1 MTGINGSVSAS
12 ELVINAVELVRVPG
26 TGRVIQASVPLADL
40 DIDDPR
46 LAGDV
51 GVELVLESSIDDID
65 ARGELAVRWSDECRR
80 CLRPLSDV
88 LRIAVDERYAEV
100 DEHRPVDPADL
111 DTFPIVG
118 GQLDLRP
125 MVREGLLLGVPDSP
139 LCRVDCPGL
148 CPTCGADLTAGPC
161 GCAPDQRDERWAV
174 LDQLRE
180 P

>member
-1 MTGINGSVSAS
+1 M
-12 ELVINAVELVRVPG
+12 INAFELSRVPG
-26 TGRVIQASVPLADL
+26 TRREVEARVPLADL
-40 DIDDPR
+40 DIADAR
-46 LAGDV
+46 LSSDV

-65 ARGELAVRWSDECRR
+65 ARGELAVPWADECRR

-88 LRIAVDERYAEV
+88 LRIEVDERYAEV

-125 MVREGLLLGVPDSP
+125 MVREGVLLGVPEAP

-148 CPTCGADLTAGPC
+148 CPICGTDLSVGSC
-161 GCAPDQRDERWAV
+161 GCTTEQRDERWAV